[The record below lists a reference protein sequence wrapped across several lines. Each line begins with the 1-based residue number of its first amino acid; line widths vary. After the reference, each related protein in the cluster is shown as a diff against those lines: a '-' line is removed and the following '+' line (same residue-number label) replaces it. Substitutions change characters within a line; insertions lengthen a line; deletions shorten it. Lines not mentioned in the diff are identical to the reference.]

1 MSDLK
6 TKQKYEKIL
15 IIDENK
21 ENIRLLS
28 EILSHKYGIIQASNT
43 VHTLYSFKHFGADT
57 DLIFLSLMSK
67 NIDGFNILS
76 TINDNSFLRDIPVIV
91 MSNNDET
98 IKTAFDIGA
107 VDYIT
112 PPFFPSAILKRVHN
126 ALTISKKQKKFSFMV
141 SEKIYENEKNN
152 DLMISILSHIIE
164 FRNGES
170 SNHVLRISIITEK
183 LLSQIAKNTD
193 KYNLTSE
200 TISVITA
207 ASVLH
212 DIGKI
217 RIPDNILTKPEKLT
231 DEEFELVKS
240 HTIEGVKLLDELP
253 SLQNEPI
260 IKTAKQICR
269 WHHERYD
276 GKGYPDGLIGD
287 ETPLSAQVV
296 AVADVYA
303 SLTSELVYKAPFSHN
318 EAIEMICGGKCG
330 SFNPIILKSL
340 RDTADTLQTSIRTS
354 FLTDNG
360 KQKIRRL
367 ADYIFKF
374 SDPTIPSKLADYI
387 DREKITYKFF
397 TSMTNEIYFD
407 YSAQT
412 STITFS
418 NYAAEKL
425 GVEEVISNPMENKA
439 VINIMGEKAL
449 KKFASSL
456 METTPQNPIF
466 QNNCKLNIDGEK
478 RWCQIICHVFWST
491 DIKPKYLGVIGKITD
506 ITSDRLDLL
515 KLRNMARRDSL
526 TGLFNQKTAKEIIN
540 DSLSRKPNSSF
551 ALAILDIDKFKHIND
566 FYGHMTGNRILK
578 QLAAKI
584 QSNVRNND
592 MVSRFGGDEF
602 IIFLE
607 YKTDIDAVIERI
619 FRSITGDYNGIDI
632 SVSMGIA
639 TTEDCERDGETM
651 LTFAD
656 KALYY
661 VKRNGRGKFKFYDS
675 SLDNIF
681 SDRTATDIES

>member
-6 TKQKYEKIL
+6 KYEKIL
-15 IIDENK
+15 IIDKNE
-21 ENIRLLS
+21 ENISLLNS
-28 EILSHKYGIIQASNT
+28 FLSQKYNVLTASNKIQA
-43 VHTLYSFKHFGADT
+43 LYLFKHFGADI
-57 DLIFLSLMSK
+57 DIVFLSFMSDK
-67 NIDGFNILS
+67 AESFKILS
-76 TINDNSFLRDIPVIV
+76 IINDHPFLRDIPVIAI
-91 MSNNDET
+91 SDSDDT
-98 IKTAFDIGA
+98 IKTAFSLGA
-107 VDYIT
+107 VDSIT
-112 PPFFPSAILKRVHN
+112 PPFIPSALLKRVHN
-126 ALTISKKQKKFSFMV
+126 VLTISKKQKKFSFMV

-170 SNHVLRISIITEK
+170 SNHVLRINIITEK
-183 LLSQIAKNTD
+183 LLCQTAKITN
-193 KYNLTSE
+193 KYNLTPE
-200 TISVITA
+200 TISTITA

-217 RIPDNILTKPEKLT
+217 HIPDNILTKPEKLT
-231 DEEFELVKS
+231 PEEFELVKS

-287 ETPLSAQVV
+287 EAPISAQVV

-330 SFNPIILKSL
+330 SFNPVILKAL
-340 RDTADTLQTSIRTS
+340 RDTADTLQTSIRAS

-374 SDPTIPSKLADYI
+374 SDPTVPSKLADYI

-407 YSAQT
+407 YSEQT

-425 GVEEVISNPMENKA
+425 GVDEVISTPMENKNI
-439 VINIMGEKAL
+439 INIMGEKAL
-449 KKFASSL
+449 KKLVSSL
-456 METTPQNPIF
+456 METTPQNPLF
-466 QNNCKLNIDGEK
+466 QHNCKLNIGGEK

-540 DSLSRKPNSSF
+540 GSLSRKPNSNF

-584 QSNVRNND
+584 QTNVRNND

-607 YKTDIDAVIERI
+607 YKTDIEAVIERI
-619 FRSITGDYNGIDI
+619 FRSITGDYGGIDI

-639 TTEDCERDGETM
+639 TTEDCQRDGETM